1 MKQSRAMIQQS
12 PGCDD
17 PDQSMFQGNG
27 SPGTVDGQRGP
38 WSIRREPERKRG
50 GGERE
55 GGESGGGGGESIESV
70 ESDTACSLLEQ
81 KQKQRLEKCNID
93 QNKQI
98 VSCRQHSVTL
108 VL

>member
-1 MKQSRAMIQQS
+1 MIQES
-12 PGCDD
+12 PECDD
-17 PDQSMFQGNG
+17 PDQSVFQGSR
-27 SPGTVDGQRGP
+27 SPEMVDGPRGP

-55 GGESGGGGGESIESV
+55 GGERRGGGGGEAIESV
-70 ESDTACSLLEQ
+70 ESDTACSLWNR
-81 KQKQRLEKCNID
+81 KQKQRLEKCSIY

-98 VSCRQHSVTL
+98 VSRGQHSVTL